1 MELKNNEKL
10 LHQGYVIAIAV
21 NILWGF
27 FPVYLKLL
35 REIAPLEQLA
45 YRILCS
51 IPFLFPLL
59 AVSGRLAETFRLM
72 RDRAVIRAMLASA
85 TIIGINWTTYIFAV
99 VNGHILAASLGYFL
113 LPLISVLQGM
123 LILKERVRPIQRL
136 AILFGAIGATSL
148 ALEALD
154 TLWISLVLAV
164 SFSTYGLIRKVAPVD
179 AGAGLTIETLL
190 LAPFAATYLL
200 CLGGYRTVDAD
211 IGLVMWIL
219 LVLSGILIPTTMFMF
234 ASAARKLPFA
244 TLGILLYITPSI
256 QFLLGRFI
264 YHEPLSAAK
273 LVSFAVIWIGL
284 AIFSYDAIRSARQAS
299 PAMS

>member
-1 MELKNNEKL
+1 MERKNNEKL

-51 IPFLFPLL
+51 IPLLFLPL

-72 RDRAVIRAMLASA
+72 NDRAVIRAMLASA
-85 TIIGINWTTYIFAV
+85 TIIGINWATYIFAV

-136 AILFGAIGATSL
+136 AILFGAIGAASL

-179 AGAGLTIETLL
+179 AGPGLTIETLL
-190 LAPFAATYLL
+190 LAPFAAIYLL
-200 CLGGYRTVDAD
+200 CLGGYRTADAD

-234 ASAARKLPFA
+234 AIAARKLPFA

-256 QFLLGRFI
+256 QFLLGRFV

-273 LVSFAVIWIGL
+273 LASFAVIWIGL
-284 AIFSYDAIRSARQAS
+284 GIFSYDVIRSARQAS